1 MTLSATLSR
10 ICGASALPCGLA
22 LAALAFPAQARD
34 DAPVTDDGVD
44 AVEVATTPI
53 TDLNLNSSDI
63 PETLLSAQADPYAR
77 LNSCSTIMLEVSQLD
92 SVLGEDYDTADW
104 KERKFHAGRVAQSV
118 LGSFIPFRGVI
129 REVSGANDHERK
141 LRDAISAGYMRRAY
155 LKGLGE
161 ATGCHYP
168 ASPATDEIR
177 AQAETIRAEK
187 TGS

>member
-1 MTLSATLSR
+1 MTISVTLSR
-10 ICGASALPCGLA
+10 TCGASALAALV
-22 LAALAFPAQARD
+22 LAALPTLAQARD

-44 AVEVATTPI
+44 AMEVASTPI
-53 TDLNLNSSDI
+53 TDLNLNSDDI
-63 PETLLSAQADPYAR
+63 PEILLSAQADPYAR
-77 LNSCSTIMLEVSQLD
+77 LNGCSSIMLEVSSLD
-92 SVLGEDYDTADW
+92 RVLGKDYDIADW
-104 KERKFHAGRVAQSV
+104 KKRELHAGRIAQSV

-168 ASPATDEIR
+168 ARPATEEIR
-177 AQAETIRAEK
+177 ALAEAEHAEEK
-187 TGS
+187 GG